1 MGLLKKSIDSRKV
14 VEGNLY
20 IPIHGVKNN
29 GHAYVAQAI
38 ANGAKAVLWERK
50 EPNPP
55 KEVVVILVEDTTKA
69 LQDLAKAYRHQLNMK
84 VVGITGSNGKT
95 STKDI
100 LASLLQEHYITQ
112 KTLGNYNN
120 EIGVPLTLLSLS
132 ENVEAAVIE
141 MGMENLG
148 ELSFLTHMVEP
159 DIAIISNV
167 GTAHLE
173 NLKTMENIAKAKLEI
188 VEGLKEHGLFIY
200 NGDQEILQNAVT
212 QAQIPGHIRIRTFG
226 VKPQNDYV
234 ISHITQKREGVSF
247 CLNDDVCPYH
257 VDMIGKHQAMNATA
271 AWIAAKALGLSVE
284 EIREGYQNIEK
295 TVEGKYN
302 SESKSYVI
310 GITAATKKLTF
321 IEAIRQGINQFIEY
335 ALLIF
340 TTLGKL
346 ITDLTHTVSQLS
358 GPVGI
363 YTVTAQVT
371 QSGSIST
378 LLSLTALLST
388 NIGMFN
394 LLPIPGLDGSQVL
407 FALVE
412 KIIRRE
418 IPTKMKYALQMAGLI
433 LAFGLMI
440 FVTINDIG
448 KFF

>member
-1 MGLLKKSIDSRKV
+1 M
-14 VEGNLY
+14 VEVQTNTSKIGSV
-20 IPIHGVKNN
+20 VKNN
-29 GHAYVAQAI
+29 GAYNAGVQAGDTINKITINGEEHII
-38 ANGAKAVLWERK
+38 ASFSDIQSVL
-50 EPNPP
+50 
-55 KEVVVILVEDTTKA
+55 
-69 LQDLAKAYRHQLNMK
+69 
-84 VVGITGSNGKT
+84 SN
-95 STKDI
+95 
-100 LASLLQEHYITQ
+100 
-112 KTLGNYNN
+112 
-120 EIGVPLTLLSLS
+120 
-132 ENVEAAVIE
+132 
-141 MGMENLG
+141 ENLQ
-148 ELSFLTHMVEP
+148 LDTDTVTMQ
-159 DIAIISNV
+159 IS
-167 GTAHLE
+167 
-173 NLKTMENIAKAKLEI
+173 LKRGN
-188 VEGLKEHGLFIY
+188 
-200 NGDQEILQNAVT
+200 
-212 QAQIPGHIRIRTFG
+212 
-226 VKPQNDYV
+226 
-234 ISHITQKREGVSF
+234 
-247 CLNDDVCPYH
+247 
-257 VDMIGKHQAMNATA
+257 
-271 AWIAAKALGLSVE
+271 
-284 EIREGYQNIEK
+284 QNIEK

-371 QSGSIST
+371 QSGSIT

-388 NIGMFN
+388 NIRMFN

-433 LAFGLMI
+433 LVFGLMI